1 MSLLT
6 TFEKLLASRFLV
18 PGAGGRLALLIAAIG
33 CAGIMIGVASLVLVV
48 SFMNGAEVRLAGQ
61 IASADGHL
69 FVSGPRLR
77 IARSAEVQRTL
88 ESIRGVQVATA
99 SLDASGLITAGG
111 RSFAADLQG
120 VQPSQI
126 SVSPLF
132 NGSAHSI
139 AGAAPTSSGTMA
151 LGSDLADRLGI
162 APGDHAAITMV
173 RFDRDGLA
181 VDNHDLAVSGVVS
194 TQVQSFDSRRVIMPI
209 ADLRAILRTD
219 SVASKINVR
228 LSDPEDQNAVVAAIK
243 ERLGPGY
250 MVATW
255 QSMNATLFTALAQER
270 LAMTLIISL
279 VTLIALSNVL
289 SSMVMLVRYK
299 VREIAILRTMGMSR
313 YSTAKVFIVVG
324 VTIGLV
330 GELAGLALGF
340 GLKAAKDPITA
351 GISAMMDHPPIELE
365 VLLSLPLVISPTE
378 IAWIVALVAIG
389 VVTSTIYPALRAAAV
404 DPASVLRHT

>member
-1 MSLLT
+1 MALLT

-77 IARSAEVQRTL
+77 IARPAEVQQTL
-88 ESIRGVQVATA
+88 VSIPGVQAATA
-99 SLDASGLITAGG
+99 SLDASALITAGG

-126 SVSPLF
+126 RVSPVF
-132 NGSAHSI
+132 NGSADGI
-139 AGAAPTSSGTMA
+139 AGAAPTSPGTMA

-194 TQVQSFDSRRVIMPI
+194 TKVHSFDSRRVIMPI
-209 ADLRAILRTD
+209 ADLQAILRTD
-219 SVASKINVR
+219 SAASKINVR
-228 LSDPEDQNAVVAAIK
+228 LSDPEHQDAVVASIK
-243 ERLGPGY
+243 ERLGPGFT
-250 MVATW
+250 VATW
-255 QSMNATLFTALAQER
+255 QNMNAVLFAALAQER
-270 LAMTLIISL
+270 LAMTLIMSL

-299 VREIAILRTMGMSR
+299 TREIAILRTMGMSR
-313 YSTAKVFIVVG
+313 YSTAKVFVVVG
-324 VTIGLV
+324 ATIGFV

-340 GLKAAKDPITA
+340 GLKAAKDPVTA
-351 GISAMMDHPPIELE
+351 GVSAMMDRPPIEFD

-378 IAWIVALVAIG
+378 IAWIVALVSIG
-389 VVTSTIYPALRAAAV
+389 VVISTLYPALRAAAV

>member
-1 MSLLT
+1 M
-6 TFEKLLASRFLV
+6 
-18 PGAGGRLALLIAAIG
+18 ALLIAAIG

-61 IASADGHL
+61 IASADGHV

-77 IARSAEVQRTL
+77 IARPAEVQQTL
-88 ESIRGVQVATA
+88 EAIPGVQTATA
-99 SLDASGLITAGG
+99 SLDASGLITVNG

-126 SVSPLF
+126 SVSPAF
-132 NGSAHSI
+132 NGSAGGI
-139 AGAAPTSSGTMA
+139 AGAAPISAGTMA

-162 APGDHAAITMV
+162 APGDHAAVTIV
-173 RFDRDGLA
+173 RFDHDGLA

-194 TQVQSFDSRRVIMPI
+194 TQVYAFDSRRVIMPI
-209 ADLRAILRTD
+209 ADLRAILKTD
-219 SVASKINVR
+219 KLASKINVR
-228 LSDPEDQNAVVAAIK
+228 LSDPDHQNAVVAAIRK
-243 ERLGPGY
+243 RLGPGY
-250 MVATW
+250 TVATW
-255 QSMNATLFTALAQER
+255 QSMNAVLFGALAQER

-299 VREIAILRTMGMSR
+299 AREIAILRTMGMSR

-324 VTIGLV
+324 ATIGFA
-330 GELAGLALGF
+330 GEMAGLAVGF
-340 GLKAAKDPITA
+340 GLKAAKDPVTA
-351 GISAMMDHPPIELE
+351 AVSAMMDHPPIELDI
-365 VLLSLPLVISPTE
+365 LLSLPLVISPTE
-378 IAWIVALVAIG
+378 IAWIVALVATG
-389 VVTSTIYPALRAAAV
+389 VVISTLYPALRAAAV